1 MRSDEKYHYYQER
14 ANNGEVLDWLSGSRT
29 CFSCGADV
37 YDNSTE
43 QEVMYGSITG
53 CPVCHRSFC
62 D

>member
-1 MRSDEKYHYYQER
+1 MRANEKYYYYQER
-14 ANNGEVLDWLSGSRT
+14 VNNGEVLDWLNGSRN

-43 QEVMYGSITG
+43 QKVMYGSITV
-53 CPVCHRSFC
+53 CPVCHITFC